1 MSDEVN
7 QGMQVT
13 EIPYGHS
20 DKKKKKKYIHECFT
34 Y

>member
-20 DKKKKKKYIHECFT
+20 DKKKKYIQECFT